1 MNNINKTWYKWDY
14 LCIACDA
21 HVEMT
26 IKATGDG
33 GHNNNCPKCDTKMVL
48 MSVVNATINP
58 TTEKEEQTMETTI
71 AELYNP
77 HLLVTYKKITNGET
91 EYKTEKVTDIE
102 WLLENS
108 RKNNERNI
116 EMNNKVFKLEN
127 VLTSYAQDADEDTL
141 EVIREVADIF
151 NIELT
156 KEIEITGTMSFS
168 ATIRVPLTEDYD
180 VESIVNDNL
189 QVSSWG
195 GDVDVSDYSVEDVR
209 EAY

>member
-1 MNNINKTWYKWDY
+1 MEKWYKKEY
-14 LCIACDA
+14 VCSICDA
-21 HVEMT
+21 LIEMT
-26 IKATGDG
+26 TKSNELRDKNCLECRGDL
-33 GHNNNCPKCDTKMVL
+33 TL
-48 MSVVNATINP
+48 MSVADATIYP
-58 TTEKEEQTMETTI
+58 TTKKEEQNMETTI

-77 HLLVTYKKITNGET
+77 NMLVTYKKITNGET

-108 RKNNERNI
+108 RKNNDRNV

-127 VLTSYAQDADEDTL
+127 VLTTYAQDADEDTL
-141 EVIREVADIF
+141 EVIKEVADIF

-156 KEIEITGTMSFS
+156 KEIEIVGTMTFS
-168 ATIRVPLTEDYD
+168 ATITVPLTEDYD
-180 VESIVNDNL
+180 LESLAQDAL

>member
-1 MNNINKTWYKWDY
+1 MTLWNKYTF
-14 LCIACDA
+14 
-21 HVEMT
+21 V
-26 IKATGDG
+26 
-33 GHNNNCPKCDTKMVL
+33 CPDCDTLVEATAHKRVYRDECLTCPSTLVL
-48 MSVVNATINP
+48 LSVVDATIPNTP
-58 TTEKEEQTMETTI
+58 TEKEEQTMETTI
-71 AELYNP
+71 SATITDMYNP
-77 HLLVTYKKITNGET
+77 NLLVTYKKITNGET

-108 RKNNERNI
+108 RKNNDRNI

-127 VLTSYAQDADEDTL
+127 VLTTYAQDADEYTL

-156 KEIEITGTMSFS
+156 KEIEITGTMTFS
-168 ATIRVPLTEDYD
+168 ATITVPLTEDYD
-180 VESIVNDNL
+180 LESLAQDAL